1 MANEEEYKIV
11 ISKFPFQ
18 DPELDKVR
26 KSFILLKFAEI
37 QLRLLR
43 TVMIFIIKKQ
53 LKFEKLGRLRS
64 YITLFVC
71 NYLVISKYAN

>member
-1 MANEEEYKIV
+1 MDNYSPIPVANEEEYKIV

-26 KSFILLKFAEI
+26 KSFMLLKLAKI
-37 QLRLLR
+37 QLRKLG

-53 LKFEKLGRLRS
+53 LKFEKLDRLRG
-64 YITLFVC
+64 
-71 NYLVISKYAN
+71 